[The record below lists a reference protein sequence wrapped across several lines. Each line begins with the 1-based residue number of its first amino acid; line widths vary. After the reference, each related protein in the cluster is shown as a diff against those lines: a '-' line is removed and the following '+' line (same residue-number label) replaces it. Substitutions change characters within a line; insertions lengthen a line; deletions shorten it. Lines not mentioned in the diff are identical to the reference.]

1 MLSILC
7 ILSCKILFYTVNYI
21 IYIVKFEIKDE
32 ICGVKSLL
40 EIAADMHLSILQNDY
55 ELRTNVYGTSSNCDY
70 TFL

>member
-1 MLSILC
+1 MVRRSC
-7 ILSCKILFYTVNYI
+7 IWLKILFCN